1 MGYPD
6 GHAERCEVSA
16 GERDTTDAPMTAQ
29 TLFKA
34 GRLDDAIGALSTE
47 LRDNPTDAQ
56 RRTFLFELLCFAGNF
71 DRAAKQL
78 DILAQGGKEA
88 AMGTL
93 LYQSAL
99 HAERTRQSMFAEDR
113 LPLFSEAPQAVS
125 GTLNG
130 KPFTSIEDGD
140 PRVGPRVELFA
151 AGQYTLIPFAHIESI
166 RMQPPKR
173 LRDLLWAPV
182 IVRTAPSFKGVE
194 LGEVMMPVMTPASW
208 QDEDDAIRLGRST
221 AWIALED
228 GREAP
233 IGQRVLRIDDEEVP
247 LLELRDLVMTSATGG
262 TS

>member
-1 MGYPD
+1 M
-6 GHAERCEVSA
+6 S
-16 GERDTTDAPMTAQ
+16 AQ
-29 TLFKA
+29 TLFQA
-34 GRLDDAIGALSTE
+34 GRLDDAIDALSAE
-47 LRDNPTDAQ
+47 LRNNPTDTQ

-71 DRAAKQL
+71 ERAEKQL
-78 DILAQGGKEA
+78 DILSQGSKEA

-99 HAERTRQSMFAEDR
+99 HAERTRQGMFAEDR
-113 LPLFSEAPQAVS
+113 LPMSTDAPHAVS

-130 KPFTSIEDGD
+130 KPFGSVEDGD
-140 PRVGPRVELFA
+140 PRVGPRLELFA
-151 AGQYTLIPFAHIESI
+151 AGQYTLIPLAHIESV

-194 LGEVMMPVMTPASW
+194 LGEVIMPVMAPGSW
-208 QDEDDAIRLGRST
+208 QDEDDSIRLGRST
-221 AWIALED
+221 AWIALGD

-233 IGQRVLRIDDEEVP
+233 IGQRVLRIDGDEVP
-247 LLELRDLVMTSATGG
+247 LLELRDLVITPPTGG